1 MSKYFSLRDNY
12 ILGKWEKV
20 NRKTTSAATAPDLT
34 KYTDSAVGSFWSNFE
49 IIFFSFDGTDFGGII

>member
-34 KYTDSAVGSFWSNFE
+34 KYTDSAVGSFWSHFE
-49 IIFFSFDGTDFGGII
+49 KKKFSFDGTDLGGII